1 MNIDQLKEQL
11 LSDPDINRLV
21 ARRAYEIYLERR
33 GHISAHPAEDW
44 LRAESE
50 VLPRLIDEMVRHNE
64 RVIAAHDDSDPSAH
78 RAAEHMQGLASS
90 GIGERSDEAKAAT
103 QPLHDE
109 NVASLASVGDD
120 DSTVPNA
127 SGVLDGHPVKPAKK
141 AAAKKPAAKPTAKKA
156 AAKPAAK
163 PTAKPAAKPAA
174 KATAAKTAAKKATA
188 EKPAAKK
195 PAAKKAPAKPK
206 KSE

>member
-78 RAAEHMQGLASS
+78 RAAAHMQGLASS
-90 GIGERSDEAKAAT
+90 GIGERSDEAKAAS

-109 NVASLASVGDD
+109 NVATLASIGDD
-120 DSTVPNA
+120 DSTIPNA
-127 SGVLDGHPVKPAKK
+127 SGVLDGKPVKPVKKPAAKK
-141 AAAKKPAAKPTAKKA
+141 AAARPAAKKA

-163 PTAKPAAKPAA
+163 PAAKKAAAKPAA
-174 KATAAKTAAKKATA
+174 KKAAAA
-188 EKPAAKK
+188 KPAATK
-195 PAAKKAPAKPK
+195 PAAKKAPAKPPAKAK